1 MSRINEKFSEL
12 KFNRRKAFV
21 PFIMANFPD
30 FNYSSKLLNSLPEL
44 GADLIE
50 IGIPFTDP
58 MADGKIIQDAG
69 QAALNDGFLMEHIY
83 DLVTSFRKKNDR
95 TPIILMGYFNP
106 IHKIGAQKFV
116 KKIKTLGV
124 DGLIIVDLPPEEDD
138 ELFVHCLTSELNFI
152 RLLTPT
158 SDDNRLPR
166 LLKNTSGFLYYV
178 SIAGVTGTKVP
189 VKESVG
195 KEINRIKEKTDTPIC
210 VGFGIKT
217 PEDAKNIAQLADG
230 VVVGSAIIE
239 KINSNFSEKTVFEF
253 IKNLSK
259 AVHLV

>member
-1 MSRINEKFSEL
+1 MNRINQKL
-12 KFNRRKAFV
+12 KENK
-21 PFIMANFPD
+21 
-30 FNYSSKLLNSLPEL
+30 KLLSIYFTAGYPNLNDTVTIIQ
-44 GADLIE
+44 DLEKSGVDMIE
-50 IGIPFTDP
+50 IGLPFSDP
-58 MADGKIIQDAG
+58 LADGPTIQSSSTQALKNGMTTEALFSQLKDIRKSVNIPLII
-69 QAALNDGFLMEHIY
+69 
-83 DLVTSFRKKNDR
+83 
-95 TPIILMGYFNP
+95 MGYFNP

-116 KKIKTLGV
+116 KKIKSLGV

-138 ELFVHCLTSELNFI
+138 ELCVHCLSNELNFI

-239 KINSNFSEKTVFEF
+239 KINSNFSEKAVFEF
-253 IKNLSK
+253 IKSLSK